1 MPIVNGW
8 FSESEVMW
16 PGQAMSLKLKDGDGL
31 SPSSSCLLDT
41 QTDFQ
46 HLQVFDTS
54 EYGRMLVLD
63 GIIQLTERDE
73 FSYQEMLAHSALFS
87 HSDPQ
92 RVLII
97 GGGDGGILREVCR
110 HDVVREICAG

>member
-1 MPIVNGW
+1 
-8 FSESEVMW
+8 MW

-63 GIIQLTERDE
+63 GIIQLTEQDE
-73 FSYQEMLAHSALFS
+73 FSYRNVGALGAVFT
-87 HSDPQ
+87 
-92 RVLII
+92 
-97 GGGDGGILREVCR
+97 LRSSTGFD
-110 HDVVREICAG
+110 HWWW